1 MNLPRNNLPPNAQTK
16 IRSFELRFST
26 LLECIVII
34 AIVFVLIGLLL
45 PSPYEGERR
54 EVETKMKTWRPGPD
68 IPIAETNLLSSDV
81 DLNGEWRR
89 GGIHSRCIITIC
101 ASNVPDIYQ
110 VEFRGR
116 WGLWQTTATRN
127 GSRLTLAEAVAENS
141 ETIFD
146 TLWIIRVENDE
157 FLVPMARTEE
167 FNKARAAKDWLWD
180 NIPFRRGM

>member
-1 MNLPRNNLPPNAQTK
+1 MRFPN
-16 IRSFELRFST
+16 

-34 AIVFVLIGLLL
+34 AIVFVLIGQLL

-81 DLNGEWRR
+81 DLNGEWTR
-89 GGIHSRCIITIC
+89 GGTHSRCIITI
-101 ASNVPDIYQ
+101 SGNNVAEIYQ
-110 VEFRGR
+110 VEFFGR

-127 GSRLTLAEAVAENS
+127 GSRLTLAEPVAENS

-146 TLWIIRVENDE
+146 TLWIIRVGNDE

-180 NIPFRRGM
+180 NIPFGRRI